1 MHRQDLTVVRKEV
14 YGRQTRD
21 GKHLGS
27 NFRNIYFGNRAS
39 YVLWNGPKHLRMM
52 RTGSWSPWGEWGWR
66 VGIAMSSAAPTT
78 AFSLRVDDNSLS
90 VKWSSGGFFVIC
102 ERPLMRFVFLSK
114 EAWMSTESDNISAR
128 RMAVQVCINGETSL
142 TVEWWSQSQ
151 AGGSRERIWAHLK
164 DVKG

>member
-102 ERPLMRFVFLSK
+102 ERPLMRFVFYPKRL
-114 EAWMSTESDNISAR
+114 ECQQRVTTFQQEEWQCRFVLWRDLTDCWVMESES
-128 RMAVQVCINGETSL
+128 G
-142 TVEWWSQSQ
+142 WWQ
-151 AGGSRERIWAHLK
+151 
-164 DVKG
+164 